1 MCRFKAESYQTGK
14 PQSIYA
20 KSFMLKLVLKL
31 FHHGLGN
38 IDMKFGGGTE
48 QKERV
53 NGKQESLTA

>member
-1 MCRFKAESYQTGK
+1 
-14 PQSIYA
+14 
-20 KSFMLKLVLKL
+20 MLKLVLKL
-31 FHHGLGN
+31 FHHGPGN

>member
-1 MCRFKAESYQTGK
+1 
-14 PQSIYA
+14 
-20 KSFMLKLVLKL
+20 MLKLVLKL

-53 NGKQESLTA
+53 NGKQESLTAQKKSRLKSNFNI